1 MTDEEGTVSDRTLL
15 ASAEGWLGER
25 EGEVIALTSALVA
38 APTPNPPGDE
48 LAAAAVVERA
58 LSHYGLPKP
67 RVLAEEPHRPNLI
80 VRIDGARPGPH
91 LALCGHLDTKPV
103 GDAAPEWRSDP
114 FQPTI
119 EGDRLYGLGATDM
132 KGACAA
138 MVLAGAAFARIADRA
153 AGSLS
158 LIFTADEEYG
168 SRFGASYLVRSHA
181 VEADEI
187 LLGEPA
193 GVTED
198 WEAIRVISR
207 GVTGFRVVV
216 KGTQTHS
223 SISDQLPTV
232 NAVEAMAT
240 VLGALRREL
249 RLRAPEH
256 PLCPG
261 GPTLNLGVKTLG
273 GVGYGVL
280 PGHAEFW
287 SDIRTTPGMTQE
299 ALAED
304 LDAALDRIRPLVPK
318 ADVSWEFAPALAW
331 IAPTEVA
338 ADDPMVRAVEGAARD
353 VLGAAPPLAAFPGG
367 TDAWPFHGQG
377 GIPTLAA
384 FGPGLLP
391 LAHGPNEWVS
401 ILSLQQAPRV
411 FVNAAIRYG
420 KGMSGSGRPET
431 ESGSPRSPR
440 HGRPSPP

>member
-1 MTDEEGTVSDRTLL
+1 MTDPTRALLVEADRFF
-15 ASAEGWLGER
+15 GER

-38 APTPNPPGDE
+38 APTPNLPGDE
-48 LAAAAVVERA
+48 TAAAAVIEHA
-58 LSHYGLPKP
+58 LSHYGLPAP
-67 RVLAEEPHRPNLI
+67 RILAEEPHRPNLI

-103 GDAAPEWRSDP
+103 GDAAPEWKTDP

-119 EGDRLYGLGATDM
+119 EGDRLFGLGSTDM

-138 MVLAGAAFARIADRA
+138 MVLAGAAFARVADRA

-168 SRFGASYLVRSHA
+168 SRYGAEYLTRIGA
-181 VEADEI
+181 IEADAI

-193 GVTED
+193 GVHED

-207 GVTGFRVVV
+207 GFCGFRVII

-232 NAVEAMAT
+232 NAVEGMAN
-240 VLGALRREL
+240 VLVAFRRDL
-249 RLRAPEH
+249 RLRYPEH
-256 PLCPG
+256 PLCPS
-261 GPTLNLGVKTLG
+261 GPTSNLGVKALG

-287 SDIRTTPGMTQE
+287 CDIRTIPGMTQD

-304 LDAALDRIRPLVPK
+304 VDAALERIRPLVPG
-318 ADVSWEFAPALAW
+318 AEVTWEFADGLGW
-331 IAPTEVA
+331 IGPTEVTADHTMVHAVERAA
-338 ADDPMVRAVEGAARD
+338 ADI
-353 VLGAAPPLAAFPGG
+353 LGAAPPLAAFPGA
-367 TDAWPFHGQG
+367 TDAWPFHGIG

-401 ILSLQQAPRV
+401 ILALQQAPRI
-411 FVNAAIRYG
+411 FVDAAIRYG
-420 KGMSGSGRPET
+420 ANAS
-431 ESGSPRSPR
+431 
-440 HGRPSPP
+440 